1 MLRAMTEI
9 EREAELIAA
18 ARTGDPEAVLAL
30 VDRYQ
35 PVVYRFSKR
44 MCPTEQDAEDT
55 VQDTL
60 LTAVQKLGDFRG
72 EASFTSWLFTIVRS
86 GCGKK
91 QRAATRAPVLEPIE
105 LVDDRPRPDEL
116 MSQQQLRQAL
126 ETALATMDPMYR
138 EVLLLR
144 DVEGLTA
151 PEVASALGLTVAAV
165 KSRLHRARSMLRD
178 RVERMFP
185 RRRVAPA
192 APLLP
197 GEDLGELLSQYL
209 EGDLT
214 AAQCAEIEAR
224 LGRSPECQGACDLLR
239 RVLGE
244 CRACAGERPP
254 SRLVASVREA
264 LRALL
269 AQGGPNPSGAGTPLM
284 E

>member
-1 MLRAMTEI
+1 VSRTEQ
-9 EREAELIAA
+9 EAQLIAA

-30 VDRYQ
+30 VDHFQ

-55 VQDTL
+55 VQETL

-91 QRAATRAPVLEPIE
+91 QRAAARVPVLEPIE
-105 LVDDRPRPDEL
+105 LVDERPRPDEL

-126 ETALATMDPMYR
+126 ETALATMDPLYR

-151 PEVASALGLTVAAV
+151 PEVASALEITVPAV

-185 RRRVAPA
+185 AREATRK
-192 APLLP
+192 APLAP
-197 GEDLGELLSQYL
+197 GEDLGETLSRYL

-224 LGRSPECQGACDLLR
+224 LQRSPDCQGACDLLR

-244 CRACAGERPP
+244 CRACGGEKPP
-254 SRLVASVREA
+254 SRLVDSVREA

-269 AQGGPNPSGAGTPLM
+269 AQGGANPSGRGAPLTG
-284 E
+284 